1 MGTSIIGTGPT
12 RQRVKP
18 MDTGRGDVSLEHYL
32 YLIIHRKWLVLGSFL
47 LVSLSTAI
55 VSFRLPNIYKSETV
69 ILVDPQRVPESYV
82 KATVTGDVRNRLNTL
97 SQQILSATRLQK
109 IIESMN
115 LYPEDMKTLPRE
127 DVITRMRADI
137 SVNVLSDLG
146 GGQDLQAFRISYRGK
161 EPRVV
166 AQVANALAALFIEE
180 NLKAREE
187 QATGRSEERRVGK

>member
-97 SQQILSATRLQK
+97 SQQILSATRL
-109 IIESMN
+109 
-115 LYPEDMKTLPRE
+115 
-127 DVITRMRADI
+127 
-137 SVNVLSDLG
+137 
-146 GGQDLQAFRISYRGK
+146 
-161 EPRVV
+161 
-166 AQVANALAALFIEE
+166 
-180 NLKAREE
+180 LK
-187 QATGRSEERRVGK
+187 RSEEHTSELQSLRH